1 MSKKIDEDQIK
12 CPECGSTHFIIDY
25 ERGEMICQ
33 NCGYVIEDSFIDQG
47 PEWRAF
53 DSEQEERR
61 ARTGAPMTYLSHD
74 KGLAT
79 EISWSNKDSYGKR
92 IPHRNRAQI
101 YRVRKWH
108 QRIRVSNSAERNLS
122 IALQELNAISSKMG
136 IPKDIRE
143 TAAVIYRKAVEKNLI
158 RGRSIESIVA
168 ASIYAACRQVN
179 MPRTLDEVAKS
190 AEINKKK
197 IGRSYR
203 HLTKELKLN
212 LKPTSPNS
220 YIAQFCNKLNLDKS
234 VQDEAEKIIRKAGEL
249 GITSGKGPTGVA
261 AAAIYIAS
269 TLKNQ
274 IRTQKEIAEVA
285 GVTEVTIRNRYKEI
299 SKYLGLGLEDSQET
313 Q

>member
-1 MSKKIDEDQIK
+1 MGKKLDENQVIK

-33 NCGYVIEDSFIDQG
+33 NCGFVIEDSYIDQG

-53 DSEQEERR
+53 DSEQEEKR

-122 IALQELNAISSKMG
+122 IALQELNTMASKMG
-136 IPKDIRE
+136 LPKDIRE
-143 TAAVIYRKAVEKNLI
+143 TAAVIYRRAVEKNLI
-158 RGRSIESIVA
+158 RGRSIESIVS
-168 ASIYAACRQVN
+168 ASIYVACRQVN
-179 MPRTLDEVAKS
+179 LPRTLDEVAKC
-190 AEINKKK
+190 AEISKKK

-212 LKPTSPNS
+212 LKPTYPTS
-220 YIAQFCNKLNLDKS
+220 YIVQFCNKLNLDKS
-234 VQDEAEKIIRKAGEL
+234 VQEEAESIIRRAGEL
-249 GITSGKGPTGVA
+249 GIISGKGPTGVA

-269 TLKNQ
+269 TLKNEV
-274 IRTQKEIAEVA
+274 RTQKEIADVA

-299 SKYLGLGLEDSQET
+299 SKLLNINLDSDD
-313 Q
+313 

>member
-1 MSKKIDEDQIK
+1 MSKKLDEDQVIK

-33 NCGYVIEDSFIDQG
+33 NCGFVIEDSYIDQG

-53 DSEQEERR
+53 DSEQEEKR

-122 IALQELNAISSKMG
+122 IALQELNTIASKMG
-136 IPKDIRE
+136 LPKDIRE

-158 RGRSIESIVA
+158 RGRSIESIVS

-179 MPRTLDEVAKS
+179 LPRTLDEVAKS
-190 AEINKKK
+190 AELSKKK

-212 LKPTSPNS
+212 LKPTYPTS
-220 YIAQFCNKLNLDKS
+220 YIVQFCNKLNLDKS
-234 VQDEAEKIIRKAGEL
+234 VQEEAENIIRRAGEL
-249 GITSGKGPTGVA
+249 GVISGKGPTGIA

-269 TLKNQ
+269 TLKDQ
-274 IRTQKEIAEVA
+274 VRTQKEIADVA

-299 SKYLGLGLEDSQET
+299 SKLLNINMDGD
-313 Q
+313 